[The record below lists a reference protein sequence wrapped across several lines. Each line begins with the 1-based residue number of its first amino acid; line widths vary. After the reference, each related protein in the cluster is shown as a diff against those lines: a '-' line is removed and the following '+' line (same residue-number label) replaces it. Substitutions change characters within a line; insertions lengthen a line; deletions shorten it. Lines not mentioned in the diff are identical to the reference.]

1 MSFISPDRLI
11 WLWVAL
17 PIIGF
22 YILKTRLRR
31 RRVATLLF
39 WDQLF
44 EEKRQRTLW
53 QNLRHWLSLLL
64 QLIIVTTVVLALVE
78 PTLSSRSDEHQ
89 ELILIVDN
97 SASMQAVDPATGRS
111 RLEEALDEAAD
122 FAAGLRQG
130 DHAALMTAGSRV
142 DVVVGLTDYSPA
154 IEEGLETIAPTDGP
168 TRIEQAIQ
176 AARRLASNAERRR
189 IVVFSDVC
197 LPEPPEPEEDVRWIP
212 VGSGVDNV
220 AVTRFQARRSTVD
233 PVGYA
238 LLIELQNFGEETAEG
253 RLKLE
258 LGDSLVDV
266 IPYTLA
272 ADESWRT
279 TIDGTSREGGVLTAS
294 IDADDG
300 LAADNVARAVIPS
313 RPVVPVRL
321 VTAAEDEAYYLRT
334 VLESI
339 PLLELIDGADP
350 AADSSAETFTIFSE
364 TVPPTLPDGPIL
376 IVAPPTSGPDVDADG
391 RLVPAWTVGE
401 EIASPLIAKQH
412 EESPL
417 LIHVQLL
424 NVLLDGGRD
433 VQVNE
438 ALGQPTTLLETAEGA
453 AVLVSVERPEGRML
467 ILSADLDSSDLPLRI
482 AFPVMM
488 TNAVNWFLRRTN
500 EINPALSTGETA
512 FVPWDA
518 ADDEAGGDEA
528 VLIDAGAG
536 RRRVTVED
544 RRASVGPVD
553 DVGVLGLF
561 APSSLPTGSPD
572 DQTPPTPEELLQ
584 TNPETEGEL
593 IAVNLCNAQE
603 SDLRPSELPEQSED
617 SLPPVG
623 LPAWLFLILGAIG
636 LVLGE
641 WALFNRRVVA

>member
-1 MSFISPDRLI
+1 MSFTSPDRLI

-31 RRVATLLF
+31 RHVATLLF

-64 QLIIVTTVVLALVE
+64 QLAIVTIVVLALVD
-78 PTLSSRSDEHQ
+78 PTSDLQSDESQ
-89 ELILIVDN
+89 ELVLIVDN
-97 SASMQAVDPATGRS
+97 SASMQAVDPASGKS
-111 RLEEALDEAAD
+111 RLEEAIDQAAG

-142 DVVVGLTDYSPA
+142 NVVVGLTDFAPA
-154 IEEGLETIAPTDGP
+154 IEDGLATIGPTDGP
-168 TRIEQAIQ
+168 TKINEAIK
-176 AARRLASNAERRR
+176 AARRLANNPERRH
-189 IVVFSDVC
+189 IVVFSDLC
-197 LPEPPEPEEDVRWIP
+197 LPHSPEAEKDLRWVQ
-212 VGSGVDNV
+212 VGTSVDNV
-220 AVTRFQARRSTVD
+220 AITRFQARRSTVD

-238 LLIELQNFGEETAEG
+238 LLIELQNFGKEISEG

-258 LGDSLVDV
+258 LGGSLVDV
-266 IPYTLA
+266 IPYSLEPDA
-272 ADESWRT
+272 AWQT
-279 TIDGTSREGGVLTAS
+279 TIDGTSREGGILEAS
-294 IDADDG
+294 IDADDS
-300 LAADNVARAVIPS
+300 LAADNVARTIIPS

-321 VTAAEDEAYYLRT
+321 VTAAEEEAYYLQT

-339 PLLELIDGADP
+339 PLLELIDETST
-350 AADSSAETFTIFSE
+350 AAEASTNTLTVFSE
-364 TVPPTLPDGPIL
+364 TVPPALPDGPVL
-376 IVAPPTSGPDVDADG
+376 IVAPQQDGPDIEADG
-391 RLVPAWTVGE
+391 RTAPAWTVGE
-401 EIASPLIAKQH
+401 EIQSPLIAKQN
-412 EESPL
+412 EQSPL

-433 VQVNE
+433 IQFNE
-438 ALGQPTTLLETAEGA
+438 ELGQPTTLLETADGA
-453 AVLVSVERPEGRML
+453 EVLVAIERPEGRIL

-500 EINPALSTGETA
+500 EINPALSTGEVA
-512 FVPWDA
+512 SVPWDS
-518 ADDEAGGDEA
+518 ADNSESNEA
-528 VLIDAGAG
+528 VLVDTTGS
-536 RRRVTVED
+536 RQRVTIED

-553 DVGVLGLF
+553 AVGVLGLF
-561 APSSLPTGSPD
+561 VPSTLPAGSPD
-572 DQTPPTPEELLQ
+572 NEAPPTPLQ
-584 TNPETEGEL
+584 LIQMNPETDGEL
-593 IAVNLCNAQE
+593 IAVNLCNSQE
-603 SDLRPSELPEQSED
+603 SDLRPEELPQQSEEG
-617 SLPPVG
+617 LPPAG

-641 WALFNRRVVA
+641 WALFNRRVIA